1 MTAEQFSKVY
11 QPLGGQL
18 YRVAFHILESEMD
31 AEDAVQDLYLRLWNS
46 HQTLDTV
53 ENPTA
58 YCLTLIRN
66 ICVDKLRQSAIRQS
80 TPVEEIPEQ
89 AELSLPSDILEQRE
103 SIDRI
108 MQAMRELPPRQRQ
121 ILNLKVFQDLPYQEI
136 EKRTGIPYLTL
147 RVSLSRAIKK
157 LRMCY
162 EDN

>member
-31 AEDAVQDLYLRLWNS
+31 AEDAVQDLYLRLWNN
-46 HQTLDTV
+46 HHALDTV
-53 ENPTA
+53 ENPAA

-66 ICVDKLRQSAIRQS
+66 ICIDKLRQSSIRQS
-80 TPVEEIPEQ
+80 TPVEDVPEE
-89 AELSLPSDILEQRE
+89 AALSLPSDILEQRE

-108 MQAMRELPPRQRQ
+108 MRAMRELPPKQREV
-121 ILNLKVFQDLPYQEI
+121 LNLKVFQDLPYQEI

-157 LRMCY
+157 LRKCY